1 MKLRERVSFLLGT
14 NRLVKVL
21 EIIFVFAIG
30 VLCIL
35 LFKSDN
41 ENDLVYNQIVIW
53 SANIL
58 MLAAVYTGLRLRGES
73 WAHFGLVFKK
83 FDSKYA
89 IKTFLQ
95 SLLVFLLALT
105 GFVLG
110 SIVMANITGI
120 PEQTDLSLY
129 SYLQDNI
136 GMLFITLA
144 GVYIGSSMGE
154 EIIYR
159 AFLIIRVT
167 ELGVFHKGNKWLG
180 LIISALFFGL
190 AHYSWGPI
198 GIVQTAF
205 MGLVLG
211 LCYLYL
217 NKRIWVLIFAHAY
230 LDTIL
235 MVQLYLGS
243 Q

>member
-1 MKLRERVSFLLGT
+1 
-14 NRLVKVL
+14 
-21 EIIFVFAIG
+21 
-30 VLCIL
+30 
-35 LFKSDN
+35 
-41 ENDLVYNQIVIW
+41 
-53 SANIL
+53 
-58 MLAAVYTGLRLRGES
+58 MLAAVYAGLKLRGES
-73 WAHFGLVFKK
+73 WPHFGLVFKK
-83 FDSKYA
+83 FDFKTA
-89 IKTFLQ
+89 LQTFLQ
-95 SLLVFLLALT
+95 SLFVFLLALT

-120 PEQTDLSLY
+120 PEQTDLSVY

-136 GMLFITLA
+136 VMLFLTLT

-167 ELGVFHKGNKWLG
+167 ELGLFQKGNKWFA

-190 AHYSWGPI
+190 AHYSWGPM

-217 NKRIWVLIFAHAY
+217 NKRIWVLILAHAY
-230 LDTIL
+230 MDTIL